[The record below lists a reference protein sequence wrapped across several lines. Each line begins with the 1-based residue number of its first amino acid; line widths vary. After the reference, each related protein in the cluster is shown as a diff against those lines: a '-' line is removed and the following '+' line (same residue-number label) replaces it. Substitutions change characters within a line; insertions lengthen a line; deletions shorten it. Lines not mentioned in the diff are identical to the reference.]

1 MLFSNLLVAIALTVL
16 FPLGLMGMLAAG
28 EWLERRTL
36 AAEEVLP
43 RRLRRMDGK
52 PPEAV
57 EAMVLEETAHVVA
70 QYWSATG
77 RPAPEPPPPEAARNG
92 SGGRHARRVAP
103 GPGYRRGVRA
113 RTSFVLG
120 CAATTVALAVFGLV
134 HLVQAS
140 FPFSP
145 LGLAQRL
152 LRLVPGPVA
161 VFFIDLLGHWALRLF
176 AVGFTGA
183 SILAGGAAAVLV
195 ARAGPT
201 RRSRAAWLA
210 GGLLGLVA
218 LGGYRG
224 QPGAPSL
231 LVYGAVVTVAAVAY
245 VSVLQGALGRLERD
259 PVPAPASGLGRTRR
273 ELLRAVVGAA
283 GLLATG
289 FAIRRLTGGIGDSG
303 GRPLA
308 PPPGA
313 APGAWEIAGLTPEVT
328 SNRLHYTVDESII
341 DPNVDR
347 GSWRLRVEG
356 LVDRPLSLGYDELV
370 AMPSTEQYVTL
381 QCISNLVGG
390 DLVGT
395 AKCTGVPLARVLERA
410 GGVGPGAVRV
420 VFHAVGGYSDSLPV
434 AMDVAPTTVVAYGM
448 NDRSL
453 PRAHGFPARI
463 IAPGIYGM
471 KNVKWLERIEV
482 VDYDYQ
488 GYWQRSDGWDNIA
501 EIKTA
506 SRIDVPQELTSA
518 GPGGVVAGL
527 AWAGDRGI
535 RRVEVSLDGGATW
548 VPATLRRQLAS
559 AAWRQWRLPLPAGAQ
574 GHRSLEV

>member
-1 MLFSNLLVAIALTVL
+1 MKLRASAAFVA
-16 FPLGLMGMLAAG
+16 
-28 EWLERRTL
+28 
-36 AAEEVLP
+36 
-43 RRLRRMDGK
+43 
-52 PPEAV
+52 
-57 EAMVLEETAHVVA
+57 
-70 QYWSATG
+70 
-77 RPAPEPPPPEAARNG
+77 
-92 SGGRHARRVAP
+92 
-103 GPGYRRGVRA
+103 GV
-113 RTSFVLG
+113 
-120 CAATTVALAVFGLV
+120 AATIVATAIFGLV

-140 FPFSP
+140 FPFPP

-152 LRLVPGPVA
+152 LRLIPGPLA
-161 VFFIDLLGHWALRLF
+161 VYFIDLLGHWALRLF
-176 AVGFTGA
+176 AVGFTLA

-195 ARAGPT
+195 ARTTGGSGAPEGFGEPQGGAPIDRGAEGGSPRWVNRT
-201 RRSRAAWLA
+201 RAIWLA
-210 GGLLGLVA
+210 AGA
-218 LGGYRG
+218 LGVAALAGYRG

-231 LVYGAVVTVAAVAY
+231 LVYGAVVAVAAVVW
-245 VSVLQGALGRLERD
+245 VSVLRGALGRLEAD

-273 ELLRAVVGAA
+273 ELLRAAVGAA

-289 FAIRRLTGGIGDSG
+289 LVARRLTGGIGDAG
-303 GRPLA
+303 GQPLA
-308 PPPGA
+308 RPAGAGPVRPPPTPA
-313 APGAWEIAGLTPEVT
+313 AAGDDPAAWAIPDLTAEVT
-328 SNRLHYTVDESII
+328 PNRLHYTVDESII

-347 GSWRLRVEG
+347 GSWRLRIEG
-356 LVDRPLSLGYDELV
+356 LVGQPASLGYDELL
-370 AMPSTEQYVTL
+370 AMPAIEQYVTL

-395 AKCTGVPLARVLERA
+395 AKWTGVPLRRVLERA
-410 GGVGPGAVRV
+410 GGAGPGAVRV
-420 VFHAVGGYSDSLPV
+420 VFHAVGGYSDSLPL
-434 AMDVAPTTVVAYGM
+434 AKALEPTTVVAYGM

-506 SRIDVPQELTSA
+506 SRIDVPRELTAIS
-518 GPGGVVAGL
+518 GVVAGL

-548 VPATLRRQLAS
+548 APATLRRPLART
-559 AAWRQWRLPLPAGAQ
+559 AWRQWRLPLPAGAQ
-574 GHRSLEV
+574 GRRSLKVRAVDGRGDLQTARPAPPHPSGASGYHQVDVVSS

>member
-1 MLFSNLLVAIALTVL
+1 
-16 FPLGLMGMLAAG
+16 
-28 EWLERRTL
+28 
-36 AAEEVLP
+36 
-43 RRLRRMDGK
+43 
-52 PPEAV
+52 
-57 EAMVLEETAHVVA
+57 
-70 QYWSATG
+70 
-77 RPAPEPPPPEAARNG
+77 
-92 SGGRHARRVAP
+92 
-103 GPGYRRGVRA
+103 
-113 RTSFVLG
+113 VLG
-120 CAATTVALAVFGLV
+120 AAAMTVATAIFGLV

-140 FPFSP
+140 FPFPP

-176 AVGFTGA
+176 AVGFTLG

-195 ARAGPT
+195 VRAGPAGGPGAQGAEGGRP
-201 RRSRAAWLA
+201 RRIGRTRAAWLA
-210 GGLLGLVA
+210 AGLFGLAA
-218 LGGYRG
+218 LGGYRA

-231 LVYGAVVTVAAVAY
+231 LVYGAVVAAAAAAY
-245 VSVLQGALGRLERD
+245 VSVLLGAVGRLERD

-273 ELLRAVVGAA
+273 ELLRAAVGAA

-289 FAIRRLTGGIGDSG
+289 FAIRRLTGGIGDAG
-303 GRPLA
+303 GQPLA
-308 PPPGA
+308 RPAGA
-313 APGAWEIAGLTPEVT
+313 APVRPAPAPAAGDSPATWAIAGLTPEVT
-328 SNRLHYTVDESII
+328 ANRLHYTVDESII
-341 DPNVDR
+341 DPNVDHR
-347 GSWRLRVEG
+347 SWRLRIDG
-356 LVDRPLSLGYDELV
+356 LVGRPVSLGYDDLL

-395 AKCTGVPLARVLERA
+395 AKWTGVPLARVLERA
-410 GGVGPGAVRV
+410 GGAGPRAVRV

-434 AMDVAPTTVVAYGM
+434 AKALDPATVVAYGM

-482 VDYDYQ
+482 VDYDYR

-506 SRIDVPQELTSA
+506 SRIDVPQDLTSA
-518 GPGGVVAGL
+518 EPAGVVAGL

-548 VPATLRRQLAS
+548 VPATLRRELAR
-559 AAWRQWRLPLPAGAQ
+559 AAWRQWRLPLPNGISGRYLVKVRAVDGRGDLQTASLAPPHPSGATGYDQ
-574 GHRSLEV
+574 VDVVSS

>member
-1 MLFSNLLVAIALTVL
+1 V
-16 FPLGLMGMLAAG
+16 
-28 EWLERRTL
+28 
-36 AAEEVLP
+36 
-43 RRLRRMDGK
+43 K
-52 PPEAV
+52 
-57 EAMVLEETAHVVA
+57 
-70 QYWSATG
+70 
-77 RPAPEPPPPEAARNG
+77 
-92 SGGRHARRVAP
+92 
-103 GPGYRRGVRA
+103 A

-120 CAATTVALAVFGLV
+120 TAAMAVALAVLGLV
-134 HLVQAS
+134 HVVQAS
-140 FPFSP
+140 FPFPP

-161 VFFIDLLGHWALRLF
+161 VYFIDLLGHWALRLF
-176 AVGFTGA
+176 AVGFTVG
-183 SILAGGAAAVLV
+183 SLLAGGAVAVLV
-195 ARAGPT
+195 ARAGVANRT
-201 RRSRAAWLA
+201 RAAWLA
-210 GGLLGLVA
+210 GGVLGLAA
-218 LGGYRG
+218 LGGYRA

-231 LVYGAVVTVAAVAY
+231 LVYGVVVAVAAGAY
-245 VSVLQGALGRLERD
+245 VSVLTGAIGRLERD

-273 ELLRAVVGAA
+273 ELLRAAAGAA

-289 FAIRRLTGGIGDSG
+289 FAIRRLTGGIGDAG
-303 GRPLA
+303 GQPLA
-308 PPPGA
+308 RPAGA
-313 APGAWEIAGLTPEVT
+313 APVRPAPPAAAGDDAAAWAIAGLTPEVT
-328 SNRLHYTVDESII
+328 ANRLHYTVDESII

-347 GSWRLRVEG
+347 RSWRLRVDG
-356 LVDRPLSLGYDELV
+356 LVGRPVSLGYDELV

-395 AKCTGVPLARVLERA
+395 AKWTGVPLAHVLERA
-410 GGVGPGAVRV
+410 GGPGPGAVRV

-434 AMDVAPTTVVAYGM
+434 AKALDPATVVAYGM

-482 VDYDYQ
+482 VDYDYR

-518 GPGGVVAGL
+518 EATGMVAGL
-527 AWAGDRGI
+527 AWAGERGI
-535 RRVEVSLDGGATW
+535 RRVEVSLDGGASW
-548 VPATLRRQLAS
+548 VPATLRRELAR
-559 AAWRQWRLPLPAGAQ
+559 AAWRQWRLPLPPGTSGRHRLKVRAVDGRGDLQTARPAPPHPSGAS
-574 GHRSLEV
+574 GYHEVDVVSS

>member
-1 MLFSNLLVAIALTVL
+1 M
-16 FPLGLMGMLAAG
+16 
-28 EWLERRTL
+28 E
-36 AAEEVLP
+36 
-43 RRLRRMDGK
+43 RRLRTSESFVAGT
-52 PPEAV
+52 A
-57 EAMVLEETAHVVA
+57 AMVVATA
-70 QYWSATG
+70 
-77 RPAPEPPPPEAARNG
+77 
-92 SGGRHARRVAP
+92 
-103 GPGYRRGVRA
+103 
-113 RTSFVLG
+113 VL
-120 CAATTVALAVFGLV
+120 GLV

-140 FPFSP
+140 FPFPP

-176 AVGFTGA
+176 AVGFTVA

-195 ARAGPT
+195 ARAGPA
-201 RRSRAAWLA
+201 RRTRAAWLA

-231 LVYGAVVTVAAVAY
+231 LVYGAVVAVAAVAY

-303 GRPLA
+303 GQPLA
-308 PPPGA
+308 RPAGA
-313 APGAWEIAGLTPEVT
+313 APVRPAPAPAPGDDPGAWEIAGLTPEVT

-356 LVDRPLSLGYDELV
+356 LVGRPVVLGYDELL

-395 AKCTGVPLARVLERA
+395 AKWTGVPLARVLERA
-410 GGVGPGAVRV
+410 GGAGQGAVRV
-420 VFHAVGGYSDSLPV
+420 VFHAVGGYSDSLPI
-434 AMDVAPTTVVAYGM
+434 AKALDPETVVAYGM
-448 NDRSL
+448 NGRSL

-482 VDYDYQ
+482 VDYDYE
-488 GYWQRSDGWDNIA
+488 GYWQRSDGWDNVA

-518 GPGGVVAGL
+518 ESAGVVAGL

-535 RRVEVSLDGGATW
+535 RRVEVSLDGGASW
-548 VPATLRRQLAS
+548 VPATLRRELAR
-559 AAWRQWRLPLPAGAQ
+559 AAWRQWRLPLPPGAS
-574 GHRSLEV
+574 GRHRLKVRATDGRGDLQTARPAPPHPSGASGYHEVDVVSN

>member
-1 MLFSNLLVAIALTVL
+1 MKLRASAAFVAGV
-16 FPLGLMGMLAAG
+16 AA
-28 EWLERRTL
+28 T
-36 AAEEVLP
+36 
-43 RRLRRMDGK
+43 
-52 PPEAV
+52 
-57 EAMVLEETAHVVA
+57 VVA
-70 QYWSATG
+70 TAI
-77 RPAPEPPPPEAARNG
+77 
-92 SGGRHARRVAP
+92 
-103 GPGYRRGVRA
+103 
-113 RTSFVLG
+113 
-120 CAATTVALAVFGLV
+120 FGLV

-140 FPFSP
+140 FPFPP

-152 LRLVPGPVA
+152 LRLIPGPLA
-161 VFFIDLLGHWALRLF
+161 VYFIDLLGHWALRLF
-176 AVGFTGA
+176 AVGFTLG

-195 ARAGPT
+195 ARSSH
-201 RRSRAAWLA
+201 RNRAIWLA
-210 GGLLGLVA
+210 AGA
-218 LGGYRG
+218 LGVAALAGYRS

-231 LVYGAVVTVAAVAY
+231 LVYGAVVAVAAVVW
-245 VSVLQGALGRLERD
+245 VSVLRGALGRLEAD

-273 ELLRAVVGAA
+273 ELLRAAVGAA

-289 FAIRRLTGGIGDSG
+289 LVARRLTGGIGDAG
-303 GRPLA
+303 GQPLARPTGAAPVRPA
-308 PPPGA
+308 PPPA
-313 APGAWEIAGLTPEVT
+313 AGDDPAAWAIPGLTAEVT
-328 SNRLHYTVDESII
+328 PNRLHYTVDESII

-347 GSWRLRVEG
+347 GSWRLRIDG
-356 LVDRPLSLGYDELV
+356 LVGQPASLGYDELL
-370 AMPSTEQYVTL
+370 AMPAIEQYVTL

-395 AKCTGVPLARVLERA
+395 AKWTGVPLRRVLERA
-410 GGVGPGAVRV
+410 GGAGPGAVRV
-420 VFHAVGGYSDSLPV
+420 VFHAVGGYSDSLPL
-434 AMDVAPTTVVAYGM
+434 AKALEPTTVVAYGM
-448 NDRSL
+448 NGRSL

-518 GPGGVVAGL
+518 RRAGVVAGL

-548 VPATLRRQLAS
+548 VPATLRRQLAR
-559 AAWRQWRLPLPAGAQ
+559 AAWRQWRLPLPPGTAGRRTLKVRATDGRGELQ
-574 GHRSLEV
+574 TPRETPPHPSGASGYDTIDVVSG

>member
-1 MLFSNLLVAIALTVL
+1 MQ
-16 FPLGLMGMLAAG
+16 
-28 EWLERRTL
+28 
-36 AAEEVLP
+36 
-43 RRLRRMDGK
+43 RRLRTS
-52 PPEAV
+52 EAFV
-57 EAMVLEETAHVVA
+57 AGVAAM
-70 QYWSATG
+70 
-77 RPAPEPPPPEAARNG
+77 
-92 SGGRHARRVAP
+92 
-103 GPGYRRGVRA
+103 
-113 RTSFVLG
+113 
-120 CAATTVALAVFGLV
+120 TVATAVLGLV
-134 HLVQAS
+134 HIVQAS
-140 FPFSP
+140 FPFPP

-152 LRLVPGPVA
+152 LRLIPGPLA

-176 AVGFTGA
+176 AIGFTAA

-195 ARAGPT
+195 ARAAQ
-201 RRSRAAWLA
+201 RDRAAWLA

-218 LGGYRG
+218 LAGYRG

-231 LVYGAVVTVAAVAY
+231 LVYGVVVAVAAVVY
-245 VSVLQGALGRLERD
+245 VSVLRGALGRLEHD

-273 ELLRAVVGAA
+273 ELLRAAVGAA

-289 FAIRRLTGGIGDSG
+289 FAVRRLTGGIGDAG
-303 GRPLA
+303 GQPLA
-308 PPPGA
+308 RPAGA
-313 APGAWEIAGLTPEVT
+313 APVRPAPPAAPGDDPAAWAIGGLTPEVT

-341 DPNVDR
+341 DPNVEP

-356 LVDRPLSLGYDELV
+356 LVGRPLTLGYDELV

-395 AKCTGVPLARVLERA
+395 AKWTGVPLARVLERA
-410 GGVGPGAVRV
+410 GGPGRGAVRV
-420 VFHAVGGYSDSLPV
+420 VFHAVGGYSDSLPL
-434 AMDVAPTTVVAYGM
+434 AKALEPTTVVAYGM

-482 VDYDYQ
+482 VDYDYR

-506 SRIDVPQELTSA
+506 SRIDLPKELTEVSEA
-518 GPGGVVAGL
+518 GVVAGL

-548 VPATLRRQLAS
+548 LPATLRRELAR
-559 AAWRQWRLPLPAGAQ
+559 AAWRQWRFPLPPGAAGR
-574 GHRSLEV
+574 RSLTVRAVDGRGDLQTAKEAPPHPSGASGYHQVDVVSS

>member
-1 MLFSNLLVAIALTVL
+1 VS
-16 FPLGLMGMLAAG
+16 
-28 EWLERRTL
+28 RRT
-36 AAEEVLP
+36 A
-43 RRLRRMDGK
+43 
-52 PPEAV
+52 
-57 EAMVLEETAHVVA
+57 
-70 QYWSATG
+70 
-77 RPAPEPPPPEAARNG
+77 
-92 SGGRHARRVAP
+92 
-103 GPGYRRGVRA
+103 
-113 RTSFVLG
+113 FVLG
-120 CAATTVALAVFGLV
+120 TAATTVATAVFGLV

-140 FPFSP
+140 FPFPP

-176 AVGFTGA
+176 AVGFTVG

-195 ARAGPT
+195 ARAGPD

-210 GGLLGLVA
+210 GGVLGLLA
-218 LGGYRG
+218 LAGYRA

-231 LVYGAVVTVAAVAY
+231 LVYGTVVAVAAAAY
-245 VSVLQGALGRLERD
+245 ASVLLGALGRLERD
-259 PVPAPASGLGRTRR
+259 PVPAPATGLGRTRR
-273 ELLRAVVGAA
+273 ELLRAAVGAGA
-283 GLLATG
+283 LLATG
-289 FAIRRLTGGIGDSG
+289 LAIRRLTGGIGDAG
-303 GRPLA
+303 GQPLA
-308 PPPGA
+308 RPAGA
-313 APGAWEIAGLTPEVT
+313 APVRPAPRPAGGGDPAAWEIAGLTPEVT

-356 LVDRPLSLGYDELV
+356 LVGRPVSLGYNELL

-395 AKCTGVPLARVLERA
+395 AKWTGVPLAEVLERA
-410 GGVGPGAVRV
+410 GGTGPGAVRV

-434 AMDVAPTTVVAYGM
+434 AKALDPATVVAYGM

-482 VDYDYQ
+482 VDYDYE

-518 GPGGVVAGL
+518 GAAGVVAGL

-535 RRVEVSLDGGATW
+535 RRVEVSLDGGTTW
-548 VPATLRRQLAS
+548 MPATLRRELAK
-559 AAWRQWRLPLPAGAQ
+559 AAWRQWRLPLPAGTAGRLRLKVRAVDGRGDLQ
-574 GHRSLEV
+574 TPRPAPPHPSGASGYHEIDVVSE

>member
-1 MLFSNLLVAIALTVL
+1 VN
-16 FPLGLMGMLAAG
+16 
-28 EWLERRTL
+28 
-36 AAEEVLP
+36 
-43 RRLRRMDGK
+43 K
-52 PPEAV
+52 
-57 EAMVLEETAHVVA
+57 
-70 QYWSATG
+70 
-77 RPAPEPPPPEAARNG
+77 
-92 SGGRHARRVAP
+92 
-103 GPGYRRGVRA
+103 

-120 CAATTVALAVFGLV
+120 TAAMTVATAVLGLV

-140 FPFSP
+140 FPFPP

-176 AVGFTGA
+176 AVGFTVG
-183 SILAGGAAAVLV
+183 SILAGGAAAMLV
-195 ARAGPT
+195 ARAAPA
-201 RRSRAAWLA
+201 RRTGAAWLA
-210 GGLLGLVA
+210 GGLLGLAA
-218 LGGYRG
+218 LAGYRV

-231 LVYGAVVTVAAVAY
+231 LVYGTVVAVAVAAY
-245 VSVLQGALGRLERD
+245 VSVLLGAIGRLERD

-273 ELLRAVVGAA
+273 ELLRAAVGAGA
-283 GLLATG
+283 LLATG
-289 FAIRRLTGGIGDSG
+289 FAIRRLTGGIGDAG
-303 GRPLA
+303 GQPLA
-308 PPPGA
+308 RPAGA
-313 APGAWEIAGLTPEVT
+313 APVRPAPSPAGADDPAAWAIAGLTPEVT

-356 LVDRPLSLGYDELV
+356 LVGRPVSLGYHELL

-395 AKCTGVPLARVLERA
+395 AKWTGVPLAEVLERA
-410 GGVGPGAVRV
+410 GGAGPGAVRV

-434 AMDVAPTTVVAYGM
+434 SKALDPATVVAYGM

-488 GYWQRSDGWDNIA
+488 GYWQRSDGWDNVA
-501 EIKTA
+501 EVKTA
-506 SRIDVPQELTSA
+506 GRIDIPQELTSA
-518 GPGGVVAGL
+518 EATGVVAGL

-535 RRVEVSLDGGATW
+535 RRVEVSLDGGTSW
-548 VPATLRRQLAS
+548 VPATLRRELAK
-559 AAWRQWRLPLPAGAQ
+559 AAWRQWRLPLPAGTSGRLRLKVRAVDGRGDLQ
-574 GHRSLEV
+574 TPRPAPPHPSGASGYHEVDVVSD

>member
-1 MLFSNLLVAIALTVL
+1 MQ
-16 FPLGLMGMLAAG
+16 
-28 EWLERRTL
+28 
-36 AAEEVLP
+36 
-43 RRLRRMDGK
+43 RRLRTS
-52 PPEAV
+52 EAFV
-57 EAMVLEETAHVVA
+57 AGVAAM
-70 QYWSATG
+70 
-77 RPAPEPPPPEAARNG
+77 
-92 SGGRHARRVAP
+92 
-103 GPGYRRGVRA
+103 
-113 RTSFVLG
+113 
-120 CAATTVALAVFGLV
+120 TVATAVLGLV
-134 HLVQAS
+134 HIVQAS
-140 FPFSP
+140 FPFPP

-152 LRLVPGPVA
+152 LRLIPGPLA

-176 AVGFTGA
+176 AIGFTAA

-195 ARAGPT
+195 ARAAQ
-201 RRSRAAWLA
+201 RDRAAWLA

-218 LGGYRG
+218 LAGYRG

-231 LVYGAVVTVAAVAY
+231 LVYGVVVAVAAVVY
-245 VSVLQGALGRLERD
+245 VSVLRGALGRLEHD

-273 ELLRAVVGAA
+273 ELLRAAVGAA

-289 FAIRRLTGGIGDSG
+289 FVVRRLTGGIGDAG
-303 GRPLA
+303 GQPLA
-308 PPPGA
+308 RPAGA
-313 APGAWEIAGLTPEVT
+313 APVRPAPPAAPGDDPAAWAIGGLTPEVT

-341 DPNVDR
+341 DPNVEP

-356 LVDRPLSLGYDELV
+356 LVGRPLTLGYDELV

-395 AKCTGVPLARVLERA
+395 AKWTGVPLARVLERA
-410 GGVGPGAVRV
+410 GGPGRGAVRV
-420 VFHAVGGYSDSLPV
+420 VFHAVGGYSDSLPL
-434 AMDVAPTTVVAYGM
+434 AKALEPTTVVAYGM

-482 VDYDYQ
+482 VDYDYR

-506 SRIDVPQELTSA
+506 SRIDLPKELTEVSEA
-518 GPGGVVAGL
+518 GVVAGL

-548 VPATLRRQLAS
+548 LPATLRRELAR
-559 AAWRQWRLPLPAGAQ
+559 AAWRQWRFPLPPGAAGR
-574 GHRSLEV
+574 RSLTVRAVDGRGDLQTAKEAPPHPSGASGYHQVDVVSS

>member
-1 MLFSNLLVAIALTVL
+1 MQ
-16 FPLGLMGMLAAG
+16 P
-28 EWLERRTL
+28 
-36 AAEEVLP
+36 
-43 RRLRRMDGK
+43 RLRTSESFVAGT
-52 PPEAV
+52 A
-57 EAMVLEETAHVVA
+57 AMVVATA
-70 QYWSATG
+70 
-77 RPAPEPPPPEAARNG
+77 
-92 SGGRHARRVAP
+92 
-103 GPGYRRGVRA
+103 
-113 RTSFVLG
+113 VL
-120 CAATTVALAVFGLV
+120 GLV

-140 FPFSP
+140 FPFPP

-176 AVGFTGA
+176 AVGFTVG

-195 ARAGPT
+195 ARAGPA
-201 RRSRAAWLA
+201 RRARAAWLA

-218 LGGYRG
+218 LAGYRA

-231 LVYGAVVTVAAVAY
+231 LVYGTVVAVAAVAY
-245 VSVLQGALGRLERD
+245 VSVLQGALGRLEHD

-273 ELLRAVVGAA
+273 ELLRAAVGAA

-289 FAIRRLTGGIGDSG
+289 FVIRRLTGGIGDAG
-303 GRPLA
+303 GQPLARPAGAAPVRPA
-308 PPPGA
+308 PPPARGDDPA
-313 APGAWEIAGLTPEVT
+313 AWEIAGLTPEVT

-341 DPNVDR
+341 DPNVDK

-356 LVDRPLSLGYDELV
+356 LVARPVSLGYDELL
-370 AMPSTEQYVTL
+370 AMASTEQYVTL

-395 AKCTGVPLARVLERA
+395 AKWTGVPLAKVLERA
-410 GGVGPGAVRV
+410 GGAGRGAVRV

-434 AMDVAPTTVVAYGM
+434 AKALEPTTVVAYGM
-448 NDRSL
+448 NGRSL

-482 VDYDYQ
+482 VDYDYE
-488 GYWQRSDGWDNIA
+488 GYWQRSDGWDNVA

-518 GPGGVVAGL
+518 DGPGVVAGL

-535 RRVEVSLDGGATW
+535 RRVEVSLDGGASW
-548 VPATLRRQLAS
+548 VPATLRRELAR
-559 AAWRQWRLPLPAGAQ
+559 AAWRQWRLPLPAGSS
-574 GHRSLEV
+574 GRHRLKVRAVDGRGDLQTARPAPPHPSGSSGYHEVEVVSS